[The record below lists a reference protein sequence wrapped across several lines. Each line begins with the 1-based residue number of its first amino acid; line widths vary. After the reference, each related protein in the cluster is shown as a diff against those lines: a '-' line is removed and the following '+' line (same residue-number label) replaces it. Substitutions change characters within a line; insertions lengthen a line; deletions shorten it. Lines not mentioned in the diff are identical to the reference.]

1 MWQQYPGLPWIRYAP
16 CGCAK
21 GGFNI
26 VNQRTR
32 QTAHAPDMNGVHQ
45 YAADVSGQGA
55 RVPLGNA
62 VHSAA
67 KAVGLSRCTSCAKRQ
82 TWLNRL
88 FG

>member
-1 MWQQYPGLPWIRYAP
+1 MWQQYPQLPWLLYAP

-26 VNQRTR
+26 LDKRSGAQY
-32 QTAHAPDMNGVHQ
+32 HAPDMDGVHQ
-45 YAADVSGQGA
+45 AAADLSGQGA
-55 RVPLGNA
+55 RVPLGDA
-62 VHSAA
+62 VHNATQRL
-67 KAVGLSRCTSCAKRQ
+67 GLSRCTSCAKRQ